1 MKAAIR
7 YYTKGGNTEKLALAI
22 SKATGL
28 PAETIDV
35 PLLEDVDIL
44 FLGSSVYG
52 FDVDV
57 QVKQFISNID
67 VKVGK
72 VVNFS
77 TACLVK
83 STYKQV
89 GKLLAEKNIP
99 LAKEEYYCRGSFG
112 PMHKGRPNQQ
122 DLQAAEAF
130 ALYKNP
136 RDVHGKIMLVNEE

>member
-7 YYTKGGNTEKLALAI
+7 YYSKGGNTEKVALAI

-44 FLGSSVYG
+44 CLGSSVYG
-52 FDVDV
+52 FDVDD

-130 ALYKNP
+130 A
-136 RDVHGKIMLVNEE
+136 RKIMEG

>member
-7 YYTKGGNTEKLALAI
+7 YYSKGGNTEKVALAI

-28 PAETIDV
+28 LAETIDV

-130 ALYKNP
+130 A
-136 RDVHGKIMLVNEE
+136 RKIMKG

>member
-1 MKAAIR
+1 MKAAVR
-7 YYTKGGNTEKLALAI
+7 YYSKGGNTEKLALAI

-130 ALYKNP
+130 A
-136 RDVHGKIMLVNEE
+136 RKIMEG

>member
-7 YYTKGGNTEKLALAI
+7 YYTKGGNTEKVALAI

-44 FLGSSVYG
+44 FLGSSAYG
-52 FDVDV
+52 FDVDD

-130 ALYKNP
+130 A
-136 RDVHGKIMLVNEE
+136 RKIMEG

>member
-52 FDVDV
+52 FDVDD

-122 DLQAAEAF
+122 DLQAAETF
-130 ALYKNP
+130 ARK
-136 RDVHGKIMLVNEE
+136 VMEG

>member
-7 YYTKGGNTEKLALAI
+7 YYTRGGNTEKLALAI

-52 FDVDV
+52 FDVDN

-112 PMHKGRPNQQ
+112 PMYKGRPNQQ

-130 ALYKNP
+130 A
-136 RDVHGKIMLVNEE
+136 RKIMEG

>member
-7 YYTKGGNTEKLALAI
+7 YYSKGGNTEKVALAI

-44 FLGSSVYG
+44 FLGGSVYG

-130 ALYKNP
+130 A
-136 RDVHGKIMLVNEE
+136 RKIMEG

>member
-7 YYTKGGNTEKLALAI
+7 YYSKGGNTEKVALAI

-52 FDVDV
+52 FDVDD
-57 QVKQFISNID
+57 QVKQFISNLD

-130 ALYKNP
+130 A
-136 RDVHGKIMLVNEE
+136 RKIMEG

>member
-7 YYTKGGNTEKLALAI
+7 YYTRGGNTQKLALAI

-52 FDVDV
+52 FDVDD

-130 ALYKNP
+130 A
-136 RDVHGKIMLVNEE
+136 RKIMEG

>member
-7 YYTKGGNTEKLALAI
+7 YYTKGGNTEKVALAI

-130 ALYKNP
+130 A
-136 RDVHGKIMLVNEE
+136 RKIMEG

>member
-7 YYTKGGNTEKLALAI
+7 YYTRGGNTEKLALAI

-35 PLLEDVDIL
+35 PLLEDVDLL

-52 FDVDV
+52 FDVDN

-89 GKLLAEKNIP
+89 AKLLAEKNIP
-99 LAKEEYYCRGSFG
+99 MAKEEFYCRGSFG

-130 ALYKNP
+130 A
-136 RDVHGKIMLVNEE
+136 RKIMEG